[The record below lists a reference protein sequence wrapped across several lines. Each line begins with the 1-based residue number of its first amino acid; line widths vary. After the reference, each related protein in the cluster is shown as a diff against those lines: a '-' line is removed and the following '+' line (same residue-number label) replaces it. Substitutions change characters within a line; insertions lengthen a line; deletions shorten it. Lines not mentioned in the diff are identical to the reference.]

1 MEDDPLFGKIIERL
15 LAAADPTSASEM
27 AGDLAAA
34 RTRLAD
40 HDFDVVLTDVSL
52 PDGTGFD
59 LANELAEVTTA
70 PPVVIITGSDDRGI
84 WGEAAE
90 AGATTVLTKSALS
103 EERLA
108 GALEFSYEVTASAR
122 AAGLIAALASD
133 LCGAIDGPRVQQ
145 VLDRL
150 ISQLGLDQAILSV
163 TDADRIRVL
172 DAAVGSPTDH
182 PTRTIV
188 RGHDGW
194 EISLV
199 LRASERAWGRVEATL
214 GGLCDVVLAHAQ
226 LAESRRLVDLSDS
239 RHRAVAD
246 ATADLIMTVDAHGT
260 LLAANA
266 ALRDEIGEGIVG
278 SRLRQLVGT
287 SPVVDLALQLLRSVQ
302 SSGEASELDDRP
314 VDVDGRRRWYS
325 GRAIPAEPGPDDQ
338 AVHLVLSETTGRVL
352 TENELST
359 LALTDPLTGLSNR
372 RLAMDRIQHA
382 LDQVGRRPGAV
393 VVCQFDIDHF
403 KAINDLYG
411 HAAGD
416 AALSAIGQRLRSL
429 VRDAD
434 TAARLG
440 GDEFLVVAEGLPD
453 AATGRRLIDRLHS
466 QLGGSVAFADRT
478 FDISVSLGFA
488 TVVDRGLAADEV
500 LRRADA
506 ALYRAKND
514 GRNRYVEYE
523 DGTHVF
529 GSVAE
534 VTRELRRAMDEE
546 RFRLLYQPIVNGG
559 SICGVEALI
568 RLEHPVHGE
577 IAPKE
582 FVDVLINSP
591 LLVPVGQWVITSAL
605 GQVATWEQGAG
616 IGEHFHCHVNVAP
629 QQLSDTN
636 FIDHVLH
643 EIDRTGVEPSRLVI
657 EVTEQSLLDLTRRSS
672 GLARLSEAGVGLY
685 LDDFGTGAS
694 SIAHLRTPLLD
705 GLKIDRSFVAGA
717 TADPRDADIV
727 DGLISLGHS
736 LGLDVVVEGIERP
749 DQLARFAPD
758 DSVCVQGFVYAPPL
772 PAERL
777 GPYLANGATS
787 ISNATGDRD

>member
-1 MEDDPLFGKIIERL
+1 MAWQPSGQRVLIVEDDPLFGTIIERL
-15 LAAADPTSASEM
+15 LRAADPSATTEVAIDLTSARAKLTTTSY
-27 AGDLAAA
+27 
-34 RTRLAD
+34 
-40 HDFDVVLTDVSL
+40 DVVLTGVTL
-52 PDGTGFD
+52 PDGSGFA
-59 LANELAEVTTA
+59 LADELADETA
-70 PPVVIITGSDDRGI
+70 TPPVIIITGSDDREV

-108 GALEFSYEVTASAR
+108 GALEFSYEVTASER

-133 LCGAIDGPRVQQ
+133 LGGAIDEAQVRV

-150 ISQLGLDQAILSV
+150 RTQLGLERAVL
-163 TDADRIRVL
+163 TVL
-172 DAAVGSPTDH
+172 DDDGERALDVVVGDPNGHAARAI
-182 PTRTIV
+182 TRA
-188 RGHDGW
+188 HDGW
-194 EISLV
+194 TIALELH
-199 LRASERAWGRVEATL
+199 ATERAWGRVEAAL
-214 GGLCDVVLAHAQ
+214 EGLCDVVLAHVQ
-226 LAESRRLVDLSDS
+226 LARSRRLVDLSES
-239 RHRAVAD
+239 RYRAVAN
-246 ATADLIMTVDAHGT
+246 ATSDLIMTVDARGT
-260 LLAANA
+260 ILTANA
-266 ALRDEIGEGIVG
+266 AVLDELDDEA
-278 SRLRQLVGT
+278 VGT
-287 SPVVDLALQLLRSVQ
+287 SLRRLVGSSPVAELALQLLRSVQ
-302 SSGEASELDDRP
+302 SNHEPARLDDRP
-314 VDVDGRRRWYS
+314 IDGDGRRRWFS
-325 GRAIPAEPGPDDQ
+325 GRAIPAEPGPDAQ

-393 VVCQFDIDHF
+393 IVCQFDIDHF

-416 AALSAIGQRLRSL
+416 AALSAVGQRLRSL

-453 AATGRRLIDRLHS
+453 AETGRRLIQRLHGE
-466 QLGGSVAFADRT
+466 LGGSVAFADRS
-478 FDISVSLGFA
+478 FDINVSLGYA

-523 DGTHVF
+523 DGAHVF

-534 VTRELRRAMDEE
+534 VTRELRQAFDED
-546 RFRLLYQPIVNGG
+546 RFRLAYQPIVRAG
-559 SICGVEALI
+559 STCGAEALL
-568 RLEHPVHGE
+568 RLIHPVHGE
-577 IAPKE
+577 VAPIE
-582 FVDVLINSP
+582 FIDVLINSP
-591 LLVPVGQWVITSAL
+591 LLIPVGQWVVTASL
-605 GQVATWEQGAG
+605 DQVAEWNRSGRIDASFQ
-616 IGEHFHCHVNVAP
+616 CHVNVTP
-629 QQLSDTN
+629 QQLGDTN
-636 FIDHVLH
+636 FIDHVLR
-643 EIDRTGVEPSRLVI
+643 EIERTGVEPSQLVI

-672 GLARLSEAGVGLY
+672 SLARLSEAGVGLF

-694 SIAHLRTPLLD
+694 SITHLRTPLLD

-727 DGLISLGHS
+727 DGLISL
-736 LGLDVVVEGIERP
+736 
-749 DQLARFAPD
+749 
-758 DSVCVQGFVYAPPL
+758 
-772 PAERL
+772 
-777 GPYLANGATS
+777 
-787 ISNATGDRD
+787 